1 VEDVDVCVFGEFNRF
16 KEIFP
21 TKPIS
26 WNEISKC
33 MFSVLK
39 ALACS
44 FGDACIPFFH
54 MRDNPIYLCKLN
66 NSFN

>member
-1 VEDVDVCVFGEFNRF
+1 MYACLVNLTDS

-21 TKPIS
+21 TKPTS

-33 MFSVLK
+33 MSSILK

-44 FGDACIPFFH
+44 FGYTCILFSH

-66 NSFN
+66 NYFN